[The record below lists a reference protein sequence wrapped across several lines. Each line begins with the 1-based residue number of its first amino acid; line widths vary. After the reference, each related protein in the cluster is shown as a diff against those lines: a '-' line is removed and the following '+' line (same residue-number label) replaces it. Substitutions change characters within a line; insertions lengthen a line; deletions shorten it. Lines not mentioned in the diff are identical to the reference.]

1 MILIQL
7 SLWEHKNIFVIH
19 LYFLSNISIKVGEN
33 DIRFFLLQSLNTY
46 LTQLTHVNTV
56 NISINLKLGENNK
69 AALRTWHL
77 QKPEQQNPENGRNI
91 SLFLSPSR
99 LGSVLSGVWG
109 PMSCKLNQ
117 KSFSLFNIKESHKID
132 IIKARQ
138 YYFFRVLLLNTRLRF
153 ARIMPLKTSF
163 MHTFWS

>member
-77 QKPEQQNPENGRNI
+77 QKP
-91 SLFLSPSR
+91 
-99 LGSVLSGVWG
+99 
-109 PMSCKLNQ
+109 
-117 KSFSLFNIKESHKID
+117 
-132 IIKARQ
+132 
-138 YYFFRVLLLNTRLRF
+138 
-153 ARIMPLKTSF
+153 
-163 MHTFWS
+163 